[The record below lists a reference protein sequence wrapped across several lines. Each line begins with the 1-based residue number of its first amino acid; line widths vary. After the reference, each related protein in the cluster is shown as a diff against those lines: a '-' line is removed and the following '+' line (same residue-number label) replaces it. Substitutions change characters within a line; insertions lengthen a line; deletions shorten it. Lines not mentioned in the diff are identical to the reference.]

1 MGPFV
6 RIDFASADERRPGFD
21 EAGALRAALAH
32 AAQELSALAA
42 RTDEQAADLLEFQL
56 ALIDDDAVIG
66 PALGRA
72 SDGFAADVVWRR
84 AMDELIAEY
93 GANPSEYVRTR
104 ALDVADVRDRV
115 LNALGG
121 GTPAVEPPAGA
132 IVAAD
137 DLPPSRFLE
146 IDWSGGGGVVLSRG
160 SAMSHTA
167 MLARARGV
175 PMVVQVG
182 DLPQATRA
190 LLDAERGFVELD
202 PTTEQMCAFELR
214 RASLAVRSANAE
226 RVDAR
231 SAATYRGETVRLLV
245 NIEGP
250 ESLSHPAA
258 KAADGV
264 GLMRTEFL
272 FLGRDGV
279 PDEEAQYQAYAAV
292 LRWAGDRPA
301 TIRTLDAGGDK
312 PIPGVSETGEA
323 NPFLG
328 LRGLR
333 LSLRRPQVFATQL
346 RALGRAAVL
355 GDLKVMF
362 PMVTTPDE
370 FVAAQTL
377 FHGIVEDMRAAGLEA
392 RLPELGMM
400 VEVPA
405 AALTIADFPAAFFSI
420 GANDLAQ
427 FVAAADRANG
437 AVGHLLDPTS
447 RAMLEL
453 IRRVV
458 DHGRAT
464 GKGVSLCGDVA
475 GDPRRVLTLL
485 NCGLRELSM
494 SPSSLSAVKSAIL
507 ESSREARLV

>member
-6 RIDFASADERRPGFD
+6 RIDFAKAGERRPGLD
-21 EAGALRAALAH
+21 EAAALRAALGLASRD
-32 AAQELSALAA
+32 LSALSA
-42 RTDEQAADLLEFQL
+42 RTGGEAADMIEFQL
-56 ALIDDDAVIG
+56 ALIDDEAVTG
-66 PALGRA
+66 PAFGRVA
-72 SDGFAADVVWRR
+72 DGVAADAAWRW
-84 AMDELIAEY
+84 AMDGLIADY
-93 GANPSEYVRTR
+93 GAHPSENVRAR
-104 ALDVADVRDRV
+104 GLDVADLRDRV
-115 LNALGG
+115 LDALRGSPS
-121 GTPAVEPPAGA
+121 PAPPPAGA
-132 IVAAD
+132 VIAAD

-146 IDWSGGGGVVLSRG
+146 IDWSSGGGVALSGG

-182 DLPQATRA
+182 ELPYATQA
-190 LLDAERGFVELD
+190 LIDAEQGFVELD
-202 PTTEQMCAFELR
+202 PSAEQLRAFESR
-214 RASLAVRSANAE
+214 RAAHAVRSASVE
-226 RVDAR
+226 RVDQR
-231 SAATYRGETVRLLV
+231 SPATFRGETVRLLV

-258 KAADGV
+258 AFADGV

-272 FLGRDGV
+272 FQGRDEP
-279 PDEEAQYQAYAAV
+279 PDEEAQLQAYAAV
-292 LRWAGDRPA
+292 LRWARERPVS
-301 TIRTLDAGGDK
+301 IRTLDAGGDK
-312 PIPGVSETGEA
+312 PIRGVSEAGEA

-333 LSLRRPQVFATQL
+333 LSLRRPQVFAAQL

-370 FVAAQTL
+370 FVAAQAL
-377 FHGIVEDMRAAGLEA
+377 FRRTVEDLQAAGLEA

-437 AVGHLLDPTS
+437 AVSHLLDPTS
-447 RAMLEL
+447 PAMLEL

-475 GDPRRVLTLL
+475 GDAGRVLTLL

-494 SPSSLSAVKSAIL
+494 SPSSLTAVKSAIL
-507 ESSREARLV
+507 ESPQEAPLV

>member
-6 RIDFASADERRPGFD
+6 RLDFANAGRRQPGLDET
-21 EAGALRAALAH
+21 AALRAALALVTRD
-32 AAQELSALAA
+32 LSALSA
-42 RTDEQAADLLEFQL
+42 RAGGEAADLLEFQI
-56 ALIDDDAVIG
+56 ALIDDDAVTG
-66 PALGRA
+66 PVFGSVA
-72 SDGFAADVVWRR
+72 DGVAADAAWRR
-84 AMDELIAEY
+84 AMDGLIADY
-93 GANPSEYVRTR
+93 GAHPSDYVRAR
-104 ALDVADVRDRV
+104 GLDVADLRDRV

-121 GTPAVEPPAGA
+121 SALAVAPPPGA
-132 IVAAD
+132 VIAAD

-146 IDWSGGGGVVLSRG
+146 IDWSGGGGVALSRG

-167 MLARARGV
+167 MLARARAV

-182 DLPQATRA
+182 DLPDAAQA
-190 LLDAERGFVELD
+190 LVDAEQGFVELD
-202 PTTEQMCAFELR
+202 PTAEQTRAFVSR
-214 RASLAVRSANAE
+214 RAARAALSASAE
-226 RVDAR
+226 PVDAH
-231 SAATYRGETVRLLV
+231 SPVVYRGEIVRLLV

-258 KAADGV
+258 KLADGV

-272 FLGRDGV
+272 FLGRDGT
-279 PDEEAQYQAYAAV
+279 PDEEAQFLAYAEV
-292 LRWAGDRPA
+292 LRWAAGRPV

-312 PIPGVSETGEA
+312 PIPGVSENGEA

-333 LSLRRPQVFATQL
+333 LSLRRPQAFATQL

-362 PMVTTPDE
+362 PMVTAPRE
-370 FVAAQTL
+370 FAAAQAL
-377 FHGIVEDMRAAGLEA
+377 FRQTVEGLSAEGVEA
-392 RLPELGMM
+392 RVPELGMM

-447 RAMLEL
+447 PAMLEL

-458 DHGRAT
+458 DHGRAV
-464 GKGVSLCGDVA
+464 GKSVSLCGEVA
-475 GDPRRVLTLL
+475 GDTDRVRTLL
-485 NCGLRELSM
+485 NCGLRALSM
-494 SPSSLSAVKSAIL
+494 SPNSLAAVKSAIL
-507 ESSREARLV
+507 ESPAEARVV

>member
-6 RIDFASADERRPGFD
+6 RIDFAKSGERRPGFD
-21 EAGALRAALAH
+21 EAGALRAALAL
-32 AAQELSALAA
+32 ASRDLSALSA
-42 RTDEQAADLLEFQL
+42 RTGANAAECLEFQL
-56 ALIDDDAVIG
+56 ALIDDDALTG
-66 PALGRA
+66 PAFESVA
-72 SDGFAADVVWRR
+72 DGVAADVAWLR
-84 AMDELIAEY
+84 AM
-93 GANPSEYVRTR
+93 ANLTSAYRADPSEYVRAR
-104 ALDVADVRDRV
+104 CLDVADLRDRV
-115 LNALGG
+115 LSGLGG
-121 GTPAVEPPAGA
+121 SAPVVAPPAGA

-146 IDWSGGGGVVLSRG
+146 IDWVGGGGVALSRG

-182 DLPQATRA
+182 DLPHATRA
-190 LLDAERGFVELD
+190 LLDAEQGFVELD
-202 PTTEQMCAFELR
+202 PTTEQLRAFESR
-214 RASLAVRSANAE
+214 RAAPGVLSASAE

-231 SAATYRGETVRLLV
+231 SPATYRGDTVRLLV

-272 FLGRDGV
+272 FQGREDAL
-279 PDEEAQYQAYAAV
+279 DEETQLQAYAAV
-292 LRWAGDRPA
+292 LRWAGERPV

-312 PIPGVSETGEA
+312 PIRGVSETGEA

-333 LSLRRPQVFATQL
+333 LSLRRPQIFATQL

-362 PMVTTPDE
+362 PMVTTPRE

-377 FHGIVEDMRAAGLEA
+377 FHRIVEDMRAAGLAA
-392 RLPELGMM
+392 RVPELGMM

-420 GANDLAQ
+420 GANDLTQYVMAC
-427 FVAAADRANG
+427 DRANG
-437 AVGHLLDPTS
+437 AVSDLFDPTN
-447 RAMLEL
+447 AAVLEL

-458 DHGRAT
+458 DHGRAS
-464 GKGVSLCGDVA
+464 GKPVSLCGDVA
-475 GDPRRVLTLL
+475 GDPRRVITLL
-485 NCGLRELSM
+485 SCGLRELSM
-494 SPSSLSAVKSAIL
+494 SPNSLAAVKSAIL
-507 ESSREARLV
+507 ENPLEARLV

>member
-1 MGPFV
+1 V
-6 RIDFASADERRPGFD
+6 RIDFATAGERRPGFD

-32 AAQELSALAA
+32 AAQDLSALAA
-42 RTDEQAADLLEFQL
+42 RTDEQAADFLEFQL
-56 ALIDDDAVIG
+56 ALIDDDAMIG

-72 SDGFAADVVWRR
+72 ADGVAADLAWRQ
-84 AMDELIAEY
+84 AMDGLIADY
-93 GANPSEYVRTR
+93 GANPSEYVRAR
-104 ALDVADVRDRV
+104 RLDVADLRDRV
-115 LNALGG
+115 LNALQGR
-121 GTPAVEPPAGA
+121 AVAVAPPAGA
-132 IVAAD
+132 VVVAD

-146 IDWSGGGGVVLSRG
+146 IDWSGGGGVALSRG

-182 DLPQATRA
+182 DLPDATWA
-190 LLDAERGFVELD
+190 LLDAEQGFVELD
-202 PTTEQMCAFELR
+202 PTTEQMGAFESR
-214 RASLAVRSANAE
+214 RAAHAVRSANAE
-226 RVDAR
+226 RVEAR
-231 SAATYRGETVRLLV
+231 SSVTYRGDTVRLLV

-272 FLGRDGV
+272 FQGRDQA
-279 PDEEAQYQAYAAV
+279 PDEEAQFQAYAAV
-292 LRWAGDRPA
+292 LRWAGERPA

-312 PIPGVSETGEA
+312 PIRGVSETREA

-333 LSLRRPQVFATQL
+333 LSLRRPQLFATQL

-370 FVAAQTL
+370 FVAAQAL
-377 FHGIVEDMRAAGLEA
+377 FRRTVEDMRAAGLEA
-392 RLPELGMM
+392 RVPELGMM

-420 GANDLAQ
+420 GANDLTQYVMAC
-427 FVAAADRANG
+427 DRANG
-437 AVGHLLDPTS
+437 AVSDLFDPTN
-447 RAMLEL
+447 AAVLEL

-458 DHGRAT
+458 DHGRAS
-464 GKGVSLCGDVA
+464 GKAVSLCGDVA

-494 SPSSLSAVKSAIL
+494 SPGSLSAVKSAIL
-507 ESSREARLV
+507 ESPREARLV